1 LLSIPLPP
9 KASAICESVIPSRK
23 DIKSGAD
30 EYQNKNPD
38 EGDGYNI
45 VITPQK
51 DLSQR
56 QISISC
62 NKGKG

>member
-1 LLSIPLPP
+1 MQFVPH
-9 KASAICESVIPSRK
+9 K

-30 EYQNKNPD
+30 ECQNKNPD

-56 QISISC
+56 QMKIRC
-62 NKGKG
+62 DKGKD